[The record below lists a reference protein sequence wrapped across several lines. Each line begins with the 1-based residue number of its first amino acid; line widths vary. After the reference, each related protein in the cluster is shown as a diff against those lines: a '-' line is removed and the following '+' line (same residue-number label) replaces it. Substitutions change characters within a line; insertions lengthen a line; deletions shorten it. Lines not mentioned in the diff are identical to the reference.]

1 MTCLHDRH
9 INPVILAGLN
19 GSNWDLDSYVAR
31 GGYEVLKKIL
41 AEKTSPDD
49 LINEMKLSALRGRGG
64 Q

>member
-31 GGYEVLKKIL
+31 GG
-41 AEKTSPDD
+41 
-49 LINEMKLSALRGRGG
+49 
-64 Q
+64 